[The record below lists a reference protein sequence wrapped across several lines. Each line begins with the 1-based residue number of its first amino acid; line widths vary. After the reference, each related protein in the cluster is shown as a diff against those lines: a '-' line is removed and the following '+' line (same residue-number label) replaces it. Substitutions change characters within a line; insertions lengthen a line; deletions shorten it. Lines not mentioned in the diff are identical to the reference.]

1 MIPLSQ
7 GVGRRPETNWT
18 LPIGGGA
25 GWVFKVGKLPIN
37 LSFSAYYNIAKPT
50 YGGDWQLR
58 TRVTVIFQ
66 AFLRRRR

>member
-7 GVGRRPETNWT
+7 GVGRARNQLDPADRR
-18 LPIGGGA
+18 GA

-58 TRVTVIFQ
+58 TRLTVIF
-66 AFLRRRR
+66 